1 MIFLW
6 IYQKK
11 RPLARAWLGSALL
24 SALTLMSP
32 LVFADYDKAVEYYD
46 SGQLQEAFAEWQADA
61 YAGNSIA
68 QRKLGLMY
76 LHGESVPQDT
86 TKGVF
91 WLTRAAEQKD
101 SYAALVLSAINDKDN
116 KDNKDN
122 KDDKGRNLGL
132 SSYALSLAYDSGP
145 DDDFTGFALTGSYA
159 TSDNIRYKLSIYSL
173 EHSFNS
179 DLKIDGFAYSY
190 HGGKG
195 FMSQGFGFYGNFG
208 FYLENWELGT
218 FDSYF
223 TGYELGGGIFY
234 NWSDVSVDWNLLNFR
249 SSWGEYEELAGVS
262 VTALSISLGIST
274 RF

>member
-145 DDDFTGFALTGSYA
+145 DMILLVFRLQGVMPQVIIFA
-159 TSDNIRYKLSIYSL
+159 
-173 EHSFNS
+173 
-179 DLKIDGFAYSY
+179 
-190 HGGKG
+190 
-195 FMSQGFGFYGNFG
+195 
-208 FYLENWELGT
+208 
-218 FDSYF
+218 
-223 TGYELGGGIFY
+223 
-234 NWSDVSVDWNLLNFR
+234 
-249 SSWGEYEELAGVS
+249 
-262 VTALSISLGIST
+262 IS
-274 RF
+274 